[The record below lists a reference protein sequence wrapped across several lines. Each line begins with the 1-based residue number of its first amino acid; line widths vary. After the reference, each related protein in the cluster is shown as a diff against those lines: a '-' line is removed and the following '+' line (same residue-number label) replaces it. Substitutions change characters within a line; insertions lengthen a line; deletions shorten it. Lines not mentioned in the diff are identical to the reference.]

1 MSGDRLIVVH
11 ESPRERRALA
21 RVLASTFRSVE
32 TQQDL
37 PDPSSCERN
46 KPRLLVMEHGR
57 FLSDNGQKVARAVR
71 DGGGYCLVL
80 AGDQARDDIPTLF
93 GCDALAH
100 LLGNPMPLLA
110 EDLLATAMKV
120 LRHDY
125 FGVEKYLSWGAEIR
139 DRAITHTSQRVEAV
153 EAITSDVQA
162 SGLGS
167 RAGWLASMVT
177 DELLSNAL
185 YDAPVDANGNAVRH
199 TDDRDAPRE
208 LETNERVRLRYA
220 FDARYLAV
228 EVTDQFGSL
237 RRETTLAH
245 LAKCTA
251 PNAPNKTS
259 MLEGGA
265 GLGTGLVYGCCSHL
279 IYNVE
284 AGKRTQ
290 AIALFDVRMRARDED
305 KPVSSFEFF
314 DVRGH

>member
-1 MSGDRLIVVH
+1 MSDDLLIVAH
-11 ESPRERRALA
+11 ESPKERRALA
-21 RVLASTFRSVE
+21 RVLASTFRAVE
-32 TQQDL
+32 TQSEL
-37 PDPSSCERN
+37 PDLESCKRAQ
-46 KPRLLVMEHGR
+46 PRLLVMDHNR
-57 FLSDNGQKVARAVR
+57 FLSAAGQSLAAALQ
-71 DGGGYCLVL
+71 DAGSCCLVL
-80 AGDQARDDIPTLF
+80 ADTDARDDVPTLF
-93 GCDALAH
+93 GCDTLGH

-120 LRHDY
+120 LRRDY

-139 DRAITHTSQRVEAV
+139 DCEITHTSQRVEAV
-153 EAITSDVQA
+153 ETVTANVQT

-177 DELLSNAL
+177 DELLSNAI
-185 YDAPVDANGNAVRH
+185 YDAPVDASGVAFRH
-199 TDDRDAPRE
+199 TEDRDAPRE
-208 LETNERVRLRYA
+208 LGDRERVRLRYA

-237 RRETTLAH
+237 KRETTLAH
-245 LAKCTA
+245 LSKCTA

-314 DVRGH
+314 DVQGP